1 MVDEEDKYLIP
12 LQDQRIFGA
21 GIKGKRVHF
30 IPPTTDYPTDP
41 SKPSKPSKAGD
52 RYLSIV
58 LPTSRPDL
66 EQNAF
71 TGQKIEVVDP
81 RTPSTTDGPLCQICN
96 LPISPYAI
104 NMTSSLRAH
113 EASLAHQ
120 VCLTHSHPPS
130 HLDRNRQGLKY
141 LSSYGWDPDS
151 RLGLGA
157 SGHGIRVPI
166 KPRAKN
172 DTVGLGATPLPEDK
186 RDNRRLIKKE
196 EKLDAKKV
204 RKREAEIK
212 QKRNTLQELFYGD
225 EDLERYLGPRR

>member
-81 RTPSTTDGPLCQICN
+81 RTIHHRWPPLSDMQSSNIP
-96 LPISPYAI
+96 LRHQYDELVASP
-104 NMTSSLRAH
+104 
-113 EASLAHQ
+113 
-120 VCLTHSHPPS
+120 
-130 HLDRNRQGLKY
+130 
-141 LSSYGWDPDS
+141 
-151 RLGLGA
+151 
-157 SGHGIRVPI
+157 
-166 KPRAKN
+166 
-172 DTVGLGATPLPEDK
+172 
-186 RDNRRLIKKE
+186 
-196 EKLDAKKV
+196 
-204 RKREAEIK
+204 
-212 QKRNTLQELFYGD
+212 
-225 EDLERYLGPRR
+225 